1 MKENIRKLI
10 NDYSL
15 NNKYADEYF
24 FNILFNEFMNLYK
37 LNNTVKDF
45 NINNDNNN
53 FAEATYNIDKKI
65 ITINYFLLEDY
76 IKDGKV
82 NNYSNNNLYYFVNM
96 KFLLAVMHELEHA
109 KQLELLSTSK
119 NDLTNLLI
127 KYGYSFTILEF
138 RNSIYTKLCNYQ
150 VNNLYEKTY
159 NYNPIE
165 RMANINSLF
174 QLLSIFNKEY
184 NLSDRV
190 FNYFM
195 NEMYKIIPNGYS
207 KNIFNNIISPT
218 EVFFKMINNQNI
230 WKNLDFYNFN
240 RHKMLELVTNK
251 HTLEERL
258 TLGLPLSYDEIKNY
272 SYKKIKRR
280 VKS

>member
-15 NNKYADEYF
+15 NNKYVDEYF

-150 VNNLYEKTY
+150 VNNLHEKTY

>member
-15 NNKYADEYF
+15 NNKYVDEYF

-37 LNNTVKDF
+37 LNNTVKGF

-96 KFLLAVMHELEHA
+96 KFLLAIIHELEHA
-109 KQLELLSTSK
+109 KQLELLSTNK

-195 NEMYKIIPNGYS
+195 NEMYKVIPNGYS
-207 KNIFNNIISPT
+207 KNIFNDIISPT
-218 EVFFKMINNQNI
+218 EIFFKMINNQNI

-251 HTLEERL
+251 YPLEERL

>member
-15 NNKYADEYF
+15 NNKYVDEYF

-76 IKDGKV
+76 IKDGKD

-230 WKNLDFYNFN
+230 WKKLDFYNFN

>member
-15 NNKYADEYF
+15 NNKYVDEYF

-96 KFLLAVMHELEHA
+96 KFLLAIMHELEHA

-150 VNNLYEKTY
+150 VNNLYEKIY

>member
-15 NNKYADEYF
+15 NNKYVDEYF

-96 KFLLAVMHELEHA
+96 KFLLAIMHELEHA

-230 WKNLDFYNFN
+230 WKDLDFYNFN

-272 SYKKIKRR
+272 SYKMK
-280 VKS
+280 

>member
-24 FNILFNEFMNLYK
+24 FNILFNEFMNIYK

-96 KFLLAVMHELEHA
+96 KFLLAIMHELEHA

-230 WKNLDFYNFN
+230 WKDLDFYNFN
-240 RHKMLELVTNK
+240 IHKMLELVTNK
-251 HTLEERL
+251 YTIEERL

>member
-15 NNKYADEYF
+15 NNKYVDEYF

-76 IKDGKV
+76 IKDGKD

>member
-15 NNKYADEYF
+15 NNKYVDEYF

-195 NEMYKIIPNGYS
+195 NEMYKIIPHGYS
-207 KNIFNNIISPT
+207 TNIFNNIISPT

-240 RHKMLELVTNK
+240 RHKMFELVTNK

>member
-15 NNKYADEYF
+15 NNKYVDEYF

-96 KFLLAVMHELEHA
+96 KFLLAIMHELEHA

-272 SYKKIKRR
+272 SYKMK
-280 VKS
+280 

>member
-24 FNILFNEFMNLYK
+24 FNILFNEFMNIYK

-96 KFLLAVMHELEHA
+96 KFLLAIMHELEHA

-230 WKNLDFYNFN
+230 WKDLDFYNFN

>member
-15 NNKYADEYF
+15 NNKYVDEYF

-96 KFLLAVMHELEHA
+96 KFLLAIMHELEHA

-127 KYGYSFTILEF
+127 KYGYSFTVLEF

>member
-24 FNILFNEFMNLYK
+24 FNILFNEFMNIYK

-96 KFLLAVMHELEHA
+96 KFLLAIMHELEHA

-230 WKNLDFYNFN
+230 WKDLDFYNFN

-251 HTLEERL
+251 YTIEERL

>member
-24 FNILFNEFMNLYK
+24 FNILFNEFMNIYK

-65 ITINYFLLEDY
+65 ITINYLLLEDY

-96 KFLLAVMHELEHA
+96 KFLLAIMHELEHA

-230 WKNLDFYNFN
+230 WKKLDFYNFN

-251 HTLEERL
+251 YTLEERL

>member
-24 FNILFNEFMNLYK
+24 FNILFNEFRNIYK

-96 KFLLAVMHELEHA
+96 KFLLAIMHELEHA

>member
-15 NNKYADEYF
+15 NNKYVDEYF

-96 KFLLAVMHELEHA
+96 KFLLAIMHELEHA

-230 WKNLDFYNFN
+230 WKDLDFYNFN

>member
-15 NNKYADEYF
+15 NNKYVDEYF
-24 FNILFNEFMNLYK
+24 FNILFKEFMNLYK

-76 IKDGKV
+76 IKDGKD

-165 RMANINSLF
+165 RMADINSLF

>member
-24 FNILFNEFMNLYK
+24 FNILFNEFMNIYK

-96 KFLLAVMHELEHA
+96 KFLLAIMHELEHA

-230 WKNLDFYNFN
+230 WKDLDFYNFN

-251 HTLEERL
+251 YTLEERL

>member
-15 NNKYADEYF
+15 NNKYVDEYF

-76 IKDGKV
+76 IKDGKD

-165 RMANINSLF
+165 RMADINSLF

>member
-15 NNKYADEYF
+15 NNKYVDEYF

>member
-24 FNILFNEFMNLYK
+24 FNVLFNEFMNLYK
-37 LNNTVKDF
+37 LNNTVKGF

-65 ITINYFLLEDY
+65 ITINYLLLEDY

-96 KFLLAVMHELEHA
+96 KFLLAIMHELEHA
-109 KQLELLSTSK
+109 KQLELLSTNK
-119 NDLTNLLI
+119 NNLTNLLI

-195 NEMYKIIPNGYS
+195 NEMYKVIPNGYS
-207 KNIFNNIISPT
+207 KNIFNDIISPT
-218 EVFFKMINNQNI
+218 EIFFKMINNQNI

-251 HTLEERL
+251 YTLEERL

>member
-15 NNKYADEYF
+15 NNKYVDEYF

-76 IKDGKV
+76 IKDGKD

-272 SYKKIKRR
+272 YYKKIKRR

>member
-1 MKENIRKLI
+1 MG
-10 NDYSL
+10 
-15 NNKYADEYF
+15 NNGGRTDNVNS
-24 FNILFNEFMNLYK
+24 FN
-37 LNNTVKDF
+37 

>member
-15 NNKYADEYF
+15 NNKYVDEYF

-53 FAEATYNIDKKI
+53 FAEATYNIDKKL

-195 NEMYKIIPNGYS
+195 NEMYKVIPNGYS

>member
-15 NNKYADEYF
+15 NNKYVDEYF

-96 KFLLAVMHELEHA
+96 KFLLAIMHELEHA

>member
-1 MKENIRKLI
+1 MKENIRTLI

-15 NNKYADEYF
+15 NNKYVDEYF

>member
-24 FNILFNEFMNLYK
+24 FNILFNEFMNIYK

-96 KFLLAVMHELEHA
+96 KFLLAIMHELEHA

-230 WKNLDFYNFN
+230 WKKLDFYNFN

-251 HTLEERL
+251 YTLEERL

>member
-1 MKENIRKLI
+1 M
-10 NDYSL
+10 
-15 NNKYADEYF
+15 AD
-24 FNILFNEFMNLYK
+24 
-37 LNNTVKDF
+37 
-45 NINNDNNN
+45 
-53 FAEATYNIDKKI
+53 
-65 ITINYFLLEDY
+65 
-76 IKDGKV
+76 
-82 NNYSNNNLYYFVNM
+82 
-96 KFLLAVMHELEHA
+96 
-109 KQLELLSTSK
+109 
-119 NDLTNLLI
+119 
-127 KYGYSFTILEF
+127 
-138 RNSIYTKLCNYQ
+138 
-150 VNNLYEKTY
+150 
-159 NYNPIE
+159 
-165 RMANINSLF
+165 INSLF

>member
-15 NNKYADEYF
+15 NNKYVDEYF

-127 KYGYSFTILEF
+127 KYGYSFTVLEF